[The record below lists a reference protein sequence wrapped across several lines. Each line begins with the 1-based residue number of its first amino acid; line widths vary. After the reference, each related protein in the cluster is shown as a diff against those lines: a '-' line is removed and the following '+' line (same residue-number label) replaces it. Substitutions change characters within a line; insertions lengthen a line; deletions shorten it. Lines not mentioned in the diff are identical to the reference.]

1 VSFTE
6 TAHGERGM
14 ATIYEEFVVE
24 APVQFVWE
32 AIKDVGAVH
41 RRLAQGFV
49 TGTELHDRER
59 TVSFANGVVVRE
71 AIIGVDDDVRRLSY
85 SVIGGRF
92 THHNASF
99 QVFPVGERQCRVL
112 WVTDLL
118 PDDLQVPIGDMIE
131 HGIHAIKDTLQ
142 RSYATVA

>member
-1 VSFTE
+1 
-6 TAHGERGM
+6 M
-14 ATIYEEFVVE
+14 ATIYQEFVVE
-24 APVQFVWE
+24 APAQFVWE

-59 TVSFANGVVVRE
+59 TVTFANGVVVRE
-71 AIIGVDDDVRRLSY
+71 MIIGVNDAVRRLAY
-85 SVIGGRF
+85 GVVGGRF
-92 THHNASF
+92 AHHNASF
-99 QVFPVGERQCRVL
+99 QVFPIGERQSRVL

-118 PDDLQVPIGDMIE
+118 PDDLQVPIGPMIE
-131 HGIHAIKDTLQ
+131 QGIRAIKETLQ